1 MRQNPIVNAVVTV
14 LWEKWV
20 EFRFEWKKI
29 TASALVSPLL
39 YLIALGWGLGSAS
52 AVTERPY
59 IDFLVPGILALTTMN
74 TSFSAVAQP
83 LNVQRLFEHSFD
95 HIIISP
101 TPMPAYI
108 FGQMLGGSLRGMYS
122 GVLILLLSFPFGA
135 SMCLSPA
142 FFLVMLLNGMTFG
155 ALGVMA
161 AVLASTHAD
170 ITRFS
175 TFVILPM
182 TFLCNTFFPLDR
194 VPGAVQ
200 TLIRLLPL
208 THASGSLRS
217 MAYGAAPSLLS
228 LGVLALYAAAF
239 LAVANLV
246 VLRRKTLQSDERRHA
261 MRTAVLAVSFGT
273 THLDAL
279 RADIVPVEEALADA
293 FPGCPVYRA
302 FTSGVVRRRLRER
315 QNMHVDSVE
324 EALARNRS
332 DGMGR
337 VVVQP
342 TLLLPGEE
350 YDGLCAALTA
360 ADGLEVRAGRPL
372 LYGEDDLDGV
382 IAALRQAYPVGE
394 DTALLLMGHGTAHA
408 ANALY
413 EAMARR
419 LRALPGAAVRLCTVE
434 GVPTFEDAAAELAA
448 LGRPRALLVPLLLAA
463 GDHAKNDMAGPAPG
477 SLRARLEAAGL
488 RTACVL
494 GGLGRLDGIRALYV
508 RRALQAAGG
517 LD

>member
-161 AVLASTHAD
+161 AVLAST
-170 ITRFS
+170 
-175 TFVILPM
+175 P
-182 TFLCNTFFPLDR
+182 
-194 VPGAVQ
+194 
-200 TLIRLLPL
+200 RLSRL
-208 THASGSLRS
+208 
-217 MAYGAAPSLLS
+217 GAAP
-228 LGVLALYAAAF
+228 
-239 LAVANLV
+239 
-246 VLRRKTLQSDERRHA
+246 
-261 MRTAVLAVSFGT
+261 
-273 THLDAL
+273 
-279 RADIVPVEEALADA
+279 
-293 FPGCPVYRA
+293 
-302 FTSGVVRRRLRER
+302 
-315 QNMHVDSVE
+315 
-324 EALARNRS
+324 
-332 DGMGR
+332 
-337 VVVQP
+337 
-342 TLLLPGEE
+342 
-350 YDGLCAALTA
+350 
-360 ADGLEVRAGRPL
+360 
-372 LYGEDDLDGV
+372 
-382 IAALRQAYPVGE
+382 
-394 DTALLLMGHGTAHA
+394 
-408 ANALY
+408 
-413 EAMARR
+413 
-419 LRALPGAAVRLCTVE
+419 
-434 GVPTFEDAAAELAA
+434 
-448 LGRPRALLVPLLLAA
+448 
-463 GDHAKNDMAGPAPG
+463 
-477 SLRARLEAAGL
+477 
-488 RTACVL
+488 
-494 GGLGRLDGIRALYV
+494 
-508 RRALQAAGG
+508 
-517 LD
+517 